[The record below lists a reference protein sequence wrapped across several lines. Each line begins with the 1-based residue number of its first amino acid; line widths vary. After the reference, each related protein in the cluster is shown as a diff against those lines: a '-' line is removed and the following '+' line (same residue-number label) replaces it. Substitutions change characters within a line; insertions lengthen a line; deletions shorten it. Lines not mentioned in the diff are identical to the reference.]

1 MSAVPNI
8 ECPRCTKLHPQTL
21 FSQAH
26 RLRVYC
32 RAVDAERIAPNPDP
46 GEQKEDLNVEASS
59 TKEQK
64 ESAKRI
70 LSSIFK
76 KS

>member
-46 GEQKEDLNVEASS
+46 GEQKEDPKVEVSS
-59 TKEQK
+59 TKVQK
-64 ESAKRI
+64 ELAKRI

>member
-1 MSAVPNI
+1 MSSVPNI
-8 ECPRCTKLHPQTL
+8 ECPRYTKLHPQTL

-46 GEQKEDLNVEASS
+46 GEQKEDPKVEASS
-59 TKEQK
+59 TKAQK

-70 LSSIFK
+70 ISSIFK

>member
-8 ECPRCTKLHPQTL
+8 ESPRCTKLHPQTL
-21 FSQAH
+21 FSQAY

-32 RAVDAERIAPNPDP
+32 RPVDAERIAPNPDQ
-46 GEQKEDLNVEASS
+46 GEQKEDPKAEASS
-59 TKEQK
+59 TKAQK
-64 ESAKRI
+64 ELTKRI
-70 LSSIFK
+70 LSRIFK

>member
-8 ECPRCTKLHPQTL
+8 ECPRCTKLHPQNL

-32 RAVDAERIAPNPDP
+32 RAVDAERIAPNLDP
-46 GEQKEDLNVEASS
+46 GEQKEDPKAEASS
-59 TKEQK
+59 TKAQK
-64 ESAKRI
+64 ELAKRI
-70 LSSIFK
+70 LSPIFK

>member
-1 MSAVPNI
+1 
-8 ECPRCTKLHPQTL
+8 
-21 FSQAH
+21 
-26 RLRVYC
+26 VYC

-46 GEQKEDLNVEASS
+46 GEQKEDPKVEASS
-59 TKEQK
+59 TKAQK

>member
-8 ECPRCTKLHPQTL
+8 ECPRYTKLHPQTL

-46 GEQKEDLNVEASS
+46 GEQKEDPKVEASS
-59 TKEQK
+59 TKAQK
-64 ESAKRI
+64 ELAKRI

>member
-46 GEQKEDLNVEASS
+46 GEQKEDPKVEASS
-59 TKEQK
+59 TKAQK
-64 ESAKRI
+64 ELAKHI